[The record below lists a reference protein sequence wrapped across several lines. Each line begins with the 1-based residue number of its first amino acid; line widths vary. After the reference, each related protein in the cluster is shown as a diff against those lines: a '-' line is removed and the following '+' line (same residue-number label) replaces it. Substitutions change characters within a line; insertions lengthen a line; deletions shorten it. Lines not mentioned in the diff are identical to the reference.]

1 MELECK
7 LLLFIYMYYFKKS
20 ILLITGVGNFMP
32 SIYTF
37 IYKMPVIAI
46 TMKISAKLPS
56 STSSVT
62 ISKRKL
68 MII

>member
-1 MELECK
+1 MSYVMELECK

-46 TMKISAKLPS
+46 TMKISAKLP
-56 STSSVT
+56 VVLLVLLFQ
-62 ISKRKL
+62 KEN
-68 MII
+68 